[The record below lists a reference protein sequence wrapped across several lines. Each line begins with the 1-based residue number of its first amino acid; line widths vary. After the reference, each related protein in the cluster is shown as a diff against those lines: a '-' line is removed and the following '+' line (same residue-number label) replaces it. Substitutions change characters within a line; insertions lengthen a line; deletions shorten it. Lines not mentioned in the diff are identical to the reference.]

1 MSQQTENKV
10 GGKSEI
16 RKKTTWKVDYYKTV
30 LEKIGYL
37 SEKEKQ
43 QPGLRSNEQNFKS
56 SHGSSCFSDFLHSNA
71 F

>member
-1 MSQQTENKV
+1 MAQLLHEHIVLGLKMSQQTENKV

-37 SEKEKQ
+37 SEKEKTAA
-43 QPGLRSNEQNFKS
+43 RTEK
-56 SHGSSCFSDFLHSNA
+56 
-71 F
+71 